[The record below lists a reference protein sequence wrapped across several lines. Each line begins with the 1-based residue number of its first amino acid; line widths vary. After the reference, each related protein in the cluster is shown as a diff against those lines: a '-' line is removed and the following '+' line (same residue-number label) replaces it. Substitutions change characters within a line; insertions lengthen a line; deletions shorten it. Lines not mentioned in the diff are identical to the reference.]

1 MPCWV
6 VLDLSVWAC
15 VRCGLF
21 RYGVLATWS
30 GGAVMATQRLGR
42 RERERARLAD
52 AVGARFP
59 DMPDTARNSGKKR
72 RDTVARTIRVHS
84 GAVDLSL
91 SFEGSREDLPAPMP
105 SALKRARF

>member
-6 VLDLSVWAC
+6 VLDHSVWAC

-21 RYGVLATWS
+21 RYGVFATWN
-30 GGAVMATQRLGR
+30 GGLGK
-42 RERERARLAD
+42 RERERARVAD
-52 AVGARFP
+52 AIGARYP
-59 DMPDTARNSGKKR
+59 EQPTTARNAGKKR

-91 SFEGSREDLPAPMP
+91 SFEGVREDRPAPAP
-105 SALKRARF
+105 GAFKRALP